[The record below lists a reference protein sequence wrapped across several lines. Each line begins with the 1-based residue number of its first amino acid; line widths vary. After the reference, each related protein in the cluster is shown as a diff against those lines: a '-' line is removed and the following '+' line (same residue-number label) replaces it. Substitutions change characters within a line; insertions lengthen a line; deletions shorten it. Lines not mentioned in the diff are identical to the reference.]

1 MVLHGLRQV
10 NSGQID
16 SISINHGKIDRVSP
30 DITIDDVNTLQLH
43 FNDALVFPGLIN
55 SHDHLDF
62 NLFPQ
67 LGKRVYKNYTQWG
80 AYIHQQFKSEINDVL
95 QVPPELRI
103 RWGIYKNLLCG
114 VTTVVNHGERLTID
128 NALIT
133 VYEDTHDLHS
143 TAFEKTWKLKLNN
156 PLKRKLPVVIH
167 TGEGTDEEATHEIDR
182 LISWNT
188 LHRNLIGIHAVAMT
202 NKQASH
208 FKAIVWCPQS
218 NYFLLNK
225 TAAIH
230 QLKHSTSI
238 IFGTDSTLTSNWNIW
253 DHITMARKTTLL
265 TDEELYNSLNIEPSK
280 IWDINT
286 GQLSPEKDAD
296 IVIARRR
303 AEINIF
309 DDFYGVSPANI
320 LLIVHQGNIRL
331 FEQELLPVLAPHL
344 QGKHFS
350 LIKINGTF
358 KYVEGNL
365 EELIGEI
372 KSYLPE
378 FIFPMEV
385 ISHQII

>member
-1 MVLHGLRQV
+1 MILHGLRQA
-10 NSGQID
+10 NNGQPVSISIRQRKID
-16 SISINHGKIDRVSP
+16 SISGNIV
-30 DITIDDVNTLQLH
+30 IDDANTLQLH

-67 LGKRVYKNYTQWG
+67 LGKRIYKNYTEWG
-80 AYIHQQFKSEINDVL
+80 AYIHQQFKQEIAEVL
-95 QVPPELRI
+95 QVPSELRI

-114 VTTVVNHGERLTID
+114 VTTVVNHGERLAID
-128 NALIT
+128 KALIT

-143 TAFEKTWKLKLNN
+143 AAFEKAWKLKINN

-167 TGEGTDEEATHEIDR
+167 TGEGTDDEATMEIDR

-202 NKQASH
+202 TKQAGS

-225 TAAIH
+225 TAPIH
-230 QLKHSTSI
+230 QLKHNTSV

-253 DHITMARKTTLL
+253 DHITMARKTGLL
-265 TDEELYNSLNIEPSK
+265 SDEELYNSLTIGASK
-280 IWDINT
+280 IWEMNS
-286 GQLSPEKDAD
+286 GQLSPGKDAD
-296 IVIARRR
+296 IVIARRKNETNDL
-303 AEINIF
+303 AAYYNVTPT
-309 DDFYGVSPANI
+309 DI
-320 LLIVHQGNIRL
+320 LLIIHQGNIRL
-331 FEQELLPVLAPHL
+331 FAQDLLPALAPHL
-344 QGKHFS
+344 QSKHFS
-350 LIKINGTF
+350 LIKIDDSF

-365 EELIGEI
+365 EELTSQI

-378 FIFPMEV
+378 FAFPFEV
-385 ISHQII
+385 ISYQVI

>member
-1 MVLHGLRQV
+1 MILHRVRQV
-10 NSGQID
+10 NSGQAVSISIRHGKID
-16 SISINHGKIDRVSP
+16 SISPNIA
-30 DITIDDVNTLQLH
+30 IDDASTLQLH

-67 LGKRVYKNYTQWG
+67 LGKRIYKNYTEWG
-80 AYIHQQFKSEINDVL
+80 AYIHKQFKQEIANVL

-143 TAFEKTWKLKLNN
+143 AAFEKAWQLKLNN

-167 TGEGTDEEATHEIDR
+167 TGEGTDEEATQEIDR
-182 LISWNT
+182 LITWNT

-202 NKQASH
+202 TKQASH

-225 TAAIH
+225 TAPIH
-230 QLKHSTSI
+230 QLKYNTSI

-253 DHITMARKTTLL
+253 DHINMARKTELL
-265 TDEELYNSLNIEPSK
+265 SDEELYNSLNIGPSK
-280 IWDINT
+280 IWEINT
-286 GQLSPEKDAD
+286 GHLSPEKDAD
-296 IVIARRR
+296 MVIARRKGETNDLD
-303 AEINIF
+303 A
-309 DDFYGVSPANI
+309 FYGVSPADI
-320 LLIVHQGNIRL
+320 LLIIHQGNIRL
-331 FEQELLPVLAPHL
+331 FEQELLPTLAPHL

-350 LIKINGTF
+350 LIKIDGTF

-365 EELIGEI
+365 EKLIAEI
-372 KSYLPE
+372 RSYLPE
-378 FIFPMEV
+378 FIFPIEV
-385 ISHQII
+385 ISQQVI